1 MFPFTKPHCLIQ
13 NIDLGTLVNIVHP
26 HIKVKLFSVAMVTVV
41 EDNYQTVSRTL
52 TVSLIFAGT
61 SVSFGGRGQ
70 VAWHLVDD
78 LAQQERLGPKT
89 SLISSYQ
96 RFVALVDD
104 FSFNNHKNP
113 RQM

>member
-1 MFPFTKPHCLIQ
+1 VFPFTKPHCLIQ
-13 NIDLGTLVNIVHP
+13 NVDLGTLVNIVHP
-26 HIKVKLFSVAMVTVV
+26 PITVKLFSVVIVTVV
-41 EDNYQTVSRTL
+41 EDNYRTVSRTL
-52 TVSLIFAGT
+52 TISLTVAGT
-61 SVSFGGRGQ
+61 TVSFGGRGQ

-104 FSFNNHKNP
+104 FSFNSHKNP
-113 RQM
+113 RQT